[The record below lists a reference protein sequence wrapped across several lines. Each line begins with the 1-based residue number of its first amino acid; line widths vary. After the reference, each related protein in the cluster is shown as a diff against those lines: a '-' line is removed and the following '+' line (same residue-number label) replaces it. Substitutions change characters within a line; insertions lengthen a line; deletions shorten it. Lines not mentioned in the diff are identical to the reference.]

1 MDKLI
6 HTDQAGFMKGCLA
19 ADNIRRLMHVI
30 EESKQLQAPC
40 AILSLDAAK
49 AFDRVK
55 WQYLWAVL

>member
-6 HTDQAGFMKGCLA
+6 HPDQAGFMKGRLA

-30 EESKQLQAPC
+30 EESEQLGVPF

-49 AFDRVK
+49 VFVGCIAKNSIR
-55 WQYLWAVL
+55 